1 MAKDT
6 DHFRIV
12 GVGASAGG
20 LESLEKLFA
29 SMPGDLGMAFV
40 IVQHL
45 SPNHKS
51 LMTELLS
58 RHCAMPVQ
66 RAEDGVEVQPNNVY
80 LLPPRKEIII
90 RGGRIVLTDKDPEQA
105 LTLPIDRFFRSLGQD
120 LGPRSIAI
128 VLSGSGSDGSRGIVE
143 VKRAGGLVLAE
154 SAETA
159 NFDGMPLSA
168 RATGAVDHVCSPQAM
183 ARLLTALATNAEPP
197 AELMPEPELPT
208 AMGVVLSLLR
218 ESYGIDFSDYRPSTV
233 MRRLERRVAMRG
245 HTSLDTYADELQSDG
260 SELSALYQDLLIGVT
275 QFFRDPDAFAV
286 MERTVMPL
294 LLQQTEPGAEIRMW
308 IAGCAT
314 GEEAYSLAMLLF
326 EQLTA
331 ARRPVVA
338 KIIATDVDRR
348 SLDFASAGVYDQERL
363 RHVSPERLTRFFIK
377 RSDGYQVSKELRQLI
392 VFAPHNVVRDA
403 PFTRMHLISCR
414 NLLIYF
420 EPHAQKA
427 VLSLFHFGLA
437 PTGVLMLGSSESP
450 GSLAEEFSSI
460 DDHWK
465 IYRKRRD
472 VRLLH
477 QLRLPLSRAPGRVYE
492 AKAPPPDTH
501 LMPTYDRLLDR
512 YMPPSLLVDEN
523 RTLLDTFAGAERW
536 LRVKGRRPSRNL
548 LDLLDPDSRPVIAGA
563 VARALKETGM
573 VRYTGVRLH
582 DGTATQTATL
592 TAEAIVHRHSSYRH
606 VLITITPAE
615 PQGVEARTAIDGD
628 ERAPGSY
635 EAGRAPEA
643 GRALAE
649 GNEALEDELA
659 YTRETLQATIEEL
672 ETSNEELQAT
682 NEELIASNEE
692 LQSTNEELH
701 SVNEELYTVNAEHQ
715 KKIEELR
722 ELNNDMQ
729 HLIEGSD
736 IGTLFLDRELRI
748 RRYTPRIADVFRILP
763 QDVGRRID
771 DFSHEIER
779 ESLLGDMRRVLQG
792 GVGVEAEVRD
802 AAGRPYFL
810 RILPYRSRGPSR
822 AEDDAPG
829 VEGTEPQAEG
839 VVLTLTDISMLTRT
853 RLRLASLSAIVES
866 SDDAIVG
873 IGLDGEIR
881 SWNPGARRLYGYSAE
896 EAVGRSI
903 LTLCPTEEVE
913 VMRDALAAL
922 HLGRSAEQ
930 LHALRLHRDGWLL
943 IASATVSPVLDPRG
957 EVEGGAVIARDVSAL
972 WRAQRDAQ
980 ERQELV
986 RLLLDSTAEAIYGLD
1001 LNGRCSFCNRAC
1013 ATLLGYEDPRELIG
1027 EDMHALHHYLHPDGT
1042 PYPAHECPIQTT
1054 AQQGV
1059 SVHRNDEVFVRADGS
1074 TFSVEYRSHPLRRG
1088 NDIVGSVVTFLD
1100 ITERKQAEAEIQVAS
1115 QRREQFLAMLSHE
1128 LRNPLAAVLNATSLL
1143 RLKDGD
1149 SPAQAVRA
1157 RRVVERQTRH
1167 MARLLDDLLDVA
1179 RITSGKFQLRAQACT
1194 LQDAIV
1200 GAIESIAPQLAEHR
1214 IELQRE
1220 LPAAP
1225 VVLFGDPVRLQQVVA
1240 NLLSNAIRH
1249 SDPGGRVEL
1258 DVRSE
1263 DGHARLALRDHGTG
1277 IQPELLPQIFDLFV
1291 QSAQHLDR
1299 SRGGLGVGLTL
1310 VKRIVELH
1318 GGTVQAK
1325 SDGNGHGSEFVVR
1338 LPLSSDRTP
1347 QALDDRELER
1357 SAGRRIVL
1365 VEDQADAREMLGM
1378 LLTARGHEV
1387 VEAADGASGIEQ
1399 IERMRPDAALI
1410 DIGLPTMSGYDVAR
1424 RIRSNSSL
1432 DAVTLVALT
1441 GYGMHSDVE
1450 AASDAGFDEHLTKPV
1465 ESDRLESILA
1475 RCVRMRT

>member
-1 MAKDT
+1 MSKDWEPV
-6 DHFRIV
+6 RIV

-29 SMPGDLGMAFV
+29 STPGDLGMAFV

-51 LMTELLS
+51 LMTELLA
-58 RHCAMPVQ
+58 RHSAMPVQ
-66 RAEDGVEVQPNNVY
+66 RAEDGEPVHANHVY
-80 LLPPRKEIII
+80 LLPPGKEIMI
-90 RGGRIVLTDKDPEQA
+90 RGGRLALTDKDPEQA
-105 LTLPIDRFFRSLGQD
+105 LTLPIDRFFRSLAHD
-120 LGPRSIAI
+120 AGPRAIAI

-143 VKRAGGLVLAE
+143 VKRGGGLVLAE

-159 NFDGMPLSA
+159 NFDGMPMSA

-183 ARLLTALATNAEPP
+183 ARV
-197 AELMPEPELPT
+197 LMEIAGRPSPEPAPEPLPS
-208 AMGVVLSLLR
+208 AMAVILGLLR
-218 ESYGIDFSDYRPSTV
+218 EAYGIDFSDYRPSTV
-233 MRRLERRVAMRG
+233 TRRLERRLALRG
-245 HTSLDTYADELQSDG
+245 HNSLETYADELQSDG
-260 SELSALYQDLLIGVT
+260 TELAALYQDLLIGVT

-286 MERTVMPL
+286 VERSVIPL
-294 LLQQTEPGAEIRMW
+294 LLQNSEPGAELRMW

-314 GEEAYSLAMLLF
+314 GEEAYSLAMILF

-331 ARRPVVA
+331 AGRPVVA

-363 RHVSPERLTRFFIK
+363 RNVSPERLARFFVK
-377 RSDGYQVSKELRQLI
+377 RTDGYQVSKDLRQLI

-414 NLLIYF
+414 NLLIYL
-420 EPHAQKA
+420 EPPAQKA

-450 GSLAEEFSSI
+450 GGLAEEFTAI

-477 QLRLPLSRAPGRVYE
+477 QLRLPLSRLPGRAHE
-492 AKAPPPDTH
+492 MRTPSPDTH
-501 LMPTYDRLLDR
+501 LMPIYDRLLDR

-536 LRVKGRRPSRNL
+536 LRLKGRRPSRNL
-548 LDLLDPDSRPVIAGA
+548 LDLLEPESRTVIAGA
-563 VARALKETGM
+563 IARALKESGV

-582 DGTATQTATL
+582 DASGPSLATL
-592 TAEAIVHRHSSYRH
+592 TAEAINHRHTNYRH
-606 VLITITPAE
+606 VLLTVTPAQDGTE
-615 PQGVEARTAIDGD
+615 PRVEPAREGGRRDSVDAA
-628 ERAPGSY
+628 RA
-635 EAGRAPEA
+635 RQ
-643 GRALAE
+643 E
-649 GNEALEDELA
+649 GHEALEDELA
-659 YTRETLQATIEEL
+659 YTRETLQAAIEEL

-736 IGTLFLDRELRI
+736 IGTLFLDRDLRI

-771 DFSHEIER
+771 DFSHEIDRPNLVE
-779 ESLLGDMRRVLQG
+779 DMERVLLD

-802 AAGRPYFL
+802 LRGTPYFL
-810 RILPYRSRGPSR
+810 RILPYRSGEGLLRPENASR
-822 AEDDAPG
+822 SGDAAGRSEAESQP
-829 VEGTEPQAEG
+829 EPDG
-839 VVLTLTDISMLTRT
+839 VVITLTDISMLTRT
-853 RLRLASLSAIVES
+853 RSRLASLSAIVES
-866 SDDAIVG
+866 SDDAIIG

-881 SWNPGARRLYGYSAE
+881 SWNPGARRLYGYTAE

-903 LTLCPTEEVE
+903 LSLSPTEEVE
-913 VMRDALAAL
+913 VMRDALATIR
-922 HLGRSAEQ
+922 LGRSVEQ
-930 LHALRLHRDGWLL
+930 LHALRVHRDGYLL
-943 IASATVSPVLDPRG
+943 IASATVSPVLDERG
-957 EVEGGAVIARDVSAL
+957 VVEGGSVIARDVSAL

-1001 LNGRCSFCNRAC
+1001 PNGRCSFCNRAC
-1013 ATLLGYEDPRELIG
+1013 ATLLGYDDPRELIG
-1027 EDMHALHHYLHPDGT
+1027 EDMHALHHCVYPDGT

-1054 AQQGV
+1054 ARRGE
-1059 SVHRNDEVFVRADGS
+1059 SVHRSDEVFVRTDGT

-1088 NDIVGSVVTFLD
+1088 NDIIGSVVTFLD
-1100 ITERKQAEAEIQVAS
+1100 ITERKLAEQEMRVAS

-1143 RLKDGD
+1143 RLKSGD
-1149 SPAQAVRA
+1149 SPDQATQA

-1167 MARLLDDLLDVA
+1167 MARLLDDLLDVS
-1179 RITSGKFQLRAQACT
+1179 RITSGKFQLREEACD
-1194 LQDAIV
+1194 LREAIV
-1200 GAIESIAPQLAEHR
+1200 GAIESIAPQLAAQRIDLHR
-1214 IELQRE
+1214 NI
-1220 LPAAP
+1220 PAEP
-1225 VVLFGDPVRLQQVVA
+1225 IVLLGDSVRLQQVVA
-1240 NLLSNAIRH
+1240 NLLSNAVRH
-1249 SDPGGRVEL
+1249 SEPGGRVEL
-1258 DVRSE
+1258 TVRCE
-1263 DGHARLALRDHGTG
+1263 DGHARFSLRDHGTG
-1277 IQPELLPQIFDLFV
+1277 IHPELLPKIFDLFV
-1291 QSAQHLDR
+1291 QSDQHIDR

-1318 GGTVQAK
+1318 GGTVQAR
-1325 SDGNGHGSEFVVR
+1325 SDGPGRGSEFVVR
-1338 LPLSSDRTP
+1338 LPLAADRV
-1347 QALDDRELER
+1347 AER
-1357 SAGRRIVL
+1357 PERGVTVSGGCRIVL
-1365 VEDQADAREMLGM
+1365 VEDQADAREMLSL

-1387 VEAADGASGIEQ
+1387 VEAVDGAAAIEH
-1399 IERMRPDAALI
+1399 IERVRPDAALV
-1410 DIGLPTMSGYDVAR
+1410 DIGLPTMSGYEVAR
-1424 RIRSNSSL
+1424 RIRENPTL
-1432 DAVTLVALT
+1432 DSVVLVALT
-1441 GYGMHSDVE
+1441 GYGTHADIE
-1450 AASDAGFDEHLTKPV
+1450 AAIAAGFDEHLTKPV
-1465 ESDRLESILA
+1465 ETERLEAILA
-1475 RCVRMRT
+1475 RCIQPRE

>member
-1 MAKDT
+1 MPKDLEPI
-6 DHFRIV
+6 RIV

-29 SMPGDLGMAFV
+29 SLPGDLGMAFV

-58 RHCAMPVQ
+58 RHSAMPVQ
-66 RAEDGVEVQPNNVY
+66 KAEDGVVVHANNVY

-90 RGGRIVLTDKDPEQA
+90 RGGRLVLTDKDPEQA
-105 LTLPIDRFFRSLGQD
+105 LTLPIDRFFRSLAQD
-120 LGPRSIAI
+120 VRDRAVAI

-183 ARLLTALATNAEPP
+183 ARLLTALATDSEPP
-197 AELMPEPELPT
+197 EELLPESQIPS
-208 AMGVVLSLLR
+208 AMDMILGLLR
-218 ESYGIDFSDYRPSTV
+218 DAYGIDFSDYRPSTV
-233 MRRLERRVAMRG
+233 MRRLERRIALRG
-245 HTSLDTYADELQSDG
+245 HTSLDSYAEELQGDG
-260 SELSALYQDLLIGVT
+260 SELGALYHDLLIGVT

-286 MERTVMPL
+286 IERAVMPL
-294 LLQQTEPGAEIRMW
+294 LLQHNEPGSEIRMW

-314 GEEAYSLAMLLF
+314 GEEAYSLAMILF

-348 SLDFASAGVYDQERL
+348 SLDFASAGIYDQERL
-363 RHVSPERLTRFFIK
+363 RNVSPERLARFFVK
-377 RSDGYQVSKELRQLI
+377 RTDGYQVSKELRQLI

-437 PTGVLMLGSSESP
+437 PNGVLMLGASEST
-450 GSLAEEFSSI
+450 GGLAEEFSSI

-477 QLRLPLSRAPGRVYE
+477 QLRLPLSRMPGRVHE
-492 AKAPPPDTH
+492 LKAPPPDTH

-512 YMPPSLLVDEN
+512 YMPPSLLVDES
-523 RTLLDTFAGAERW
+523 RTLLDTFAGAERY
-536 LRVKGRRPSRNL
+536 LRLKGRRPSRSL
-548 LDLLDPDSRPVIAGA
+548 LDMLEPETRPVIAGA
-563 VARALKETGM
+563 IARALKESGT

-582 DGTATQTATL
+582 DGTSTETATL
-592 TAEAIVHRHSSYRH
+592 TAEAIVHRHSNYRH
-606 VLITITPAE
+606 VLITILPTPPE
-615 PQGVEARTAIDGD
+615 GSEARG
-628 ERAPGSY
+628 
-635 EAGRAPEA
+635 EAGGERDRRDEIDLSHA
-643 GRALAE
+643 RAE
-649 GNEALEDELA
+649 GHEALEDELA

-701 SVNEELYTVNAEHQ
+701 SVNEELYTVNAELQ

-763 QDVGRRID
+763 QDIGRRID
-771 DFSHEIER
+771 DFSHNIER
-779 ESLLGDMRRVLQG
+779 SSLMDDMEHVLQG
-792 GVGVEAEVRD
+792 GVGMEDEVRD
-802 AAGRPYFL
+802 GAGTPFFL
-810 RILPYRSRGPSR
+810 RILPYRPGEHVRD
-822 AEDDAPG
+822 ADD
-829 VEGTEPQAEG
+829 VETKPEAEG
-839 VVLTLTDISMLTRT
+839 VVLTLTDISMLSRA
-853 RLRLASLSAIVES
+853 RSRLASLSAIVES
-866 SDDAIVG
+866 SDDAIIG
-873 IGLDGEIR
+873 IALDGEIR
-881 SWNPGARRLYGYSAE
+881 SWNPGARRLYGYAAE
-896 EAVGRSI
+896 EAVGRNI

-913 VMRDALAAL
+913 GMRAAL
-922 HLGRSAEQ
+922 ETIRLGRSVEQ
-930 LHALRLHRDGWLL
+930 LHAPRLHRDGFLL
-943 IASATVSPVLDPRG
+943 VASATASPVLDPRG

-1013 ATLLGYEDPRELIG
+1013 ATLLGYDDPRELIG

-1054 AQQGV
+1054 VRQGA
-1059 SVHRNDEVFVRADGS
+1059 SVHRSDEVFVRSDGS
-1074 TFSVEYRSHPLRRG
+1074 TFSVEYRSHPLWRSG
-1088 NDIVGSVVTFLD
+1088 EIIGSVVTFLD
-1100 ITERKQAEAEIQVAS
+1100 ITERRRAEEEMQAAS

-1143 RLKDGD
+1143 RIREGEE
-1149 SPAQAVRA
+1149 SGQSVRA

-1167 MARLLDDLLDVA
+1167 MARLLDDLLDVS
-1179 RITSGKFQLRAQACT
+1179 RITSGKFQLREQVCN

-1200 GAIESIAPQLAEHR
+1200 GAIESIAPQLAEHH
-1214 IELQRE
+1214 IELHRD
-1220 LPAAP
+1220 LPAEP
-1225 VVLFGDPVRLQQVVA
+1225 VVLHGDPVRLQQVVA
-1240 NLLSNAIRH
+1240 NLLSNAVRH

-1258 DVRSE
+1258 VVRRE
-1263 DGHARLALRDHGTG
+1263 EAEVWLALRDHGTG
-1277 IQPELLPQIFDLFV
+1277 IQPELLPQIFELFV
-1291 QSAQHLDR
+1291 QSDQHLDR

-1318 GGTVQAK
+1318 RGTVEAR
-1325 SDGNGHGSEFVVR
+1325 SDGHGQGSEFVVR
-1338 LPLSSDRTP
+1338 LPLADGGAP
-1347 QALDDRELER
+1347 QRPEAPDATGTKR
-1357 SAGRRIVL
+1357 RRIVL
-1365 VEDQADAREMLGM
+1365 VEDQADAREMLS
-1378 LLTARGHEV
+1378 LLLSAKGHDV
-1387 VEAADGASGIEQ
+1387 VEAVDGPTAIEQ
-1399 IERMRPDAALI
+1399 IARVRPDAALV

-1424 RIRSNSSL
+1424 RIRQDPSL
-1432 DAVTLVALT
+1432 DSVVLIALT
-1441 GYGMHSDVE
+1441 GYGMETDVE
-1450 AASDAGFDEHLTKPV
+1450 AATAAGFDQHLTKPV
-1465 ESDRLESILA
+1465 ENDRLEALLA
-1475 RCVRMRT
+1475 RCVPERG

>member
-1 MAKDT
+1 MSKDLEPI
-6 DHFRIV
+6 RIV

-66 RAEDGVEVQPNNVY
+66 RAEDGLEVQANNVY

-90 RGGRIVLTDKDPEQA
+90 RGGRLVLTDKDPEQA
-105 LTLPIDRFFRSLGQD
+105 LTLPIDRFFRSLAHD
-120 LGPRSIAI
+120 AGPRAIAI
-128 VLSGSGSDGSRGIVE
+128 VLSGSGSDGSRGLVE
-143 VKRAGGLVLAE
+143 VKHAGGMVLAE
-154 SAETA
+154 TTETA
-159 NFDGMPLSA
+159 NFDGMPLAA
-168 RATGAVDHVCSPQAM
+168 RATGAVDHVCSPHAM
-183 ARLLTALATNAEPP
+183 ARLLVSVATDPTP
-197 AELMPEPELPT
+197 APDPDHEPELPS
-208 AMGVVLSLLR
+208 AMDMILGLLR
-218 ESYGIDFSDYRPSTV
+218 DGYGIDFSDYRPSTV
-233 MRRLERRVAMRG
+233 MRRLERRLAMRG
-245 HTSLDTYADELQSDG
+245 HDSIEGYAEELQRDG
-260 SELSALYQDLLIGVT
+260 SELGSLYQDLLIGVT
-275 QFFRDPDAFAV
+275 QFFRDPDAFALV
-286 MERTVMPL
+286 EQTVMPQ
-294 LLQQTEPGAEIRMW
+294 LLQQIEPGTEIRIW

-314 GEEAYSLAMLLF
+314 GEEAYSLAMILF

-331 ARRPVVA
+331 AGRPVLA

-348 SLDFASAGVYDQERL
+348 SLDFASAGIYDQERL
-363 RHVSPERLTRFFIK
+363 RNVSSERLARFFVK
-377 RSDGYQVSKELRQLI
+377 RTDGYQVSKELRQLI

-437 PTGVLMLGSSESP
+437 PAGVLMLGSSESP
-450 GSLAEEFSSI
+450 GSLAEEFSPI

-477 QLRLPLSRAPGRVYE
+477 QLRLPLKGISGRVPEHRAP
-492 AKAPPPDTH
+492 PTDTH

-536 LRVKGRRPSRNL
+536 LRIKGRRPSRNL
-548 LDLLDPDSRPVIAGA
+548 IDMLEPETRPVIAGA
-563 VARALKETGM
+563 IARALKDAEM
-573 VRYTGVRLH
+573 VRYTGVRLR
-582 DGTATQTATL
+582 DGATTRVATL
-592 TAEAIVHRHSSYRH
+592 TAEAIVHRNSNYRH
-606 VLITITPAE
+606 VLITITPQDAGETRVDASGEAE
-615 PQGVEARTAIDGD
+615 RRDSVDAARAR
-628 ERAPGSY
+628 E
-635 EAGRAPEA
+635 
-643 GRALAE
+643 E

-722 ELNNDMQ
+722 ELNHDMQ

-771 DFSHEIER
+771 DFSHNIVRVGLMEDMQR
-779 ESLLGDMRRVLQG
+779 ALLHGMS
-792 GVGVEAEVRD
+792 VEAEVHD
-802 AAGRPYFL
+802 AAGTPYFL
-810 RILPYRSRGPSR
+810 RILPYSSGQIVRNL
-822 AEDDAPG
+822 AEGD
-829 VEGTEPQAEG
+829 AEG
-839 VVLTLTDISMLTRT
+839 VVVTLTDISMLTRT
-853 RLRLASLSAIVES
+853 RSRLASLSAIVES

-873 IGLDGEIR
+873 IGLDGKIR
-881 SWNPGARRLYGYSAE
+881 TWNPGARRLYGYSAE

-913 VMRDALAAL
+913 LMRDALAAL
-922 HLGRSAEQ
+922 RLGRSVEQ
-930 LHALRLHRDGWLL
+930 LHALHMHQDGRLL
-943 IASATVSPVLDPRG
+943 IASATMSPVLDARG

-1001 LNGRCSFCNRAC
+1001 LNGHCSFCNRAC
-1013 ATLLGYEDPRELIG
+1013 ATLLGYDDPRLLIG
-1027 EDMHALHHYLHPDGT
+1027 EDMHALHHYLRVDGT
-1042 PYPAHECPIQTT
+1042 PYPAHECPIQATVQDG
-1054 AQQGV
+1054 A
-1059 SVHRNDEVFVRADGS
+1059 SVHRNDEVFVRTDGS
-1074 TFSVEYRSHPLRRG
+1074 MFSVEYRSHPLHRG
-1088 NDIVGSVVTFLD
+1088 GDIVGSVVTFLD
-1100 ITERKQAEAEIQVAS
+1100 ITERKQAEEEIQVAS

-1149 SPAQAVRA
+1149 LPGQAVRA

-1167 MARLLDDLLDVA
+1167 MARLLDDLLDVS
-1179 RITSGKFQLRAQACT
+1179 RITSGKFQLREQACS
-1194 LQDAIV
+1194 LDEAIV
-1200 GAIESIAPQLAEHR
+1200 GAIESVAPLLSERR
-1214 IELQRE
+1214 IDLQRDM
-1220 LPAAP
+1220 PATP
-1225 VVLFGDPVRLQQVVA
+1225 VALYGDPVRLQQVVA
-1240 NLLSNAIRH
+1240 NLLSNAVRH
-1249 SDPGGRVEL
+1249 SDAGGRVEL
-1258 DVRSE
+1258 AVRCD
-1263 DGHARLALRDHGTG
+1263 DGHAYLSLRDHGTG
-1277 IQPELLPQIFDLFV
+1277 IQPELLPKIFELFV
-1291 QSAQHLDR
+1291 QSDQHLDR

-1318 GGTVQAK
+1318 GGTVEAK
-1325 SDGNGHGSEFVVR
+1325 SDGAGLGSEFVVR
-1338 LPLSSDRTP
+1338 LPLSAP
-1347 QALDDRELER
+1347 RETQRREQVHTEVLV
-1357 SAGRRIVL
+1357 GCRIVL
-1365 VEDQADAREMLGM
+1365 VEDQADAREMLSL

-1387 VEAADGASGIEQ
+1387 VEAPDGTAGIEQ
-1399 IERMRPDAALI
+1399 IERTRPDAALV
-1410 DIGLPTMSGYDVAR
+1410 DIGLPTLSGYDVAR
-1424 RIRSNSSL
+1424 RIRQDRSL
-1432 DAVTLVALT
+1432 DSVVLIALT
-1441 GYGMHSDVE
+1441 GYGTHTDIE
-1450 AASDAGFDEHLTKPV
+1450 AASEAGFDEHLTKPV
-1465 ESDRLESILA
+1465 ESARLEAILA
-1475 RCVRMRT
+1475 RCVPLGRREASRRGPIA